1 MQTEKTT
8 TGTDSLPESLQR
20 KSPRVLSLAHDG
32 HTMGTIAHD
41 TKLSFSQIDRIL
53 RAAGQK

>member
-8 TGTDSLPESLQR
+8 SLPESLQR

-32 HTMGTIAHD
+32 HMMGTIAHD